1 MLKPTLQNVKDFAA
15 INMIPENIAESYW
28 LNFECQDWVRAN
40 SQKITK
46 WQVHFKWWYQAG
58 CWKSKDAGKKTKL
71 FPIKGK
77 RCSEKNCGMPAVY
90 KWTSD
95 SSYDFWYCFEHI
107 PKPIKKKVEKLYE

>member
-1 MLKPTLQNVKDFAA
+1 VLKPTLQNVKDFAV

-46 WQVHFKWWYQAG
+46 WQVHFKWWYQTG

-71 FPIKGK
+71 FPLKGGHLCAK
-77 RCSEKNCGMPAVY
+77 RDCRLPAVY
-90 KWTSD
+90 EYYAEGG
-95 SSYDFWYCFEHI
+95 SYPIYRCGEHL
-107 PKPIKKKVEKLYE
+107 PDEVKEKYN

>member
-15 INMIPENIAESYW
+15 INMIPENIAEQYW

-46 WQVHFKWWYQAG
+46 WQIHFKWWYQTG
-58 CWKSKDAGKKTKL
+58 CWKSKEDSKKTKL

-77 RCSEKNCGMPAVY
+77 VCSVKGCRMPAKY
-90 KWTSD
+90 LDATGNYD
-95 SSYDFWYCFEHI
+95 SYRCGEHL
-107 PKPIKKKVEKLYE
+107 PDEVKAKYE